1 MDKLVIQGG
10 CRLSGTVKASGSKNS
25 ALPLMAASLLCSSGE
40 IQLSRVP
47 DLKDIRTF
55 SKLLD
60 YLGAETAYQENTL
73 NISTSNIRC
82 VQAPYELVKQM
93 RASIYVLGPLLAR
106 FGHASVSLPGGCA
119 FGPRPIDLHL
129 MAMEK
134 LGASVTIEKGFIE
147 ARTRGVRLKGA
158 AIDFPII
165 SVGATGN
172 VLMAA
177 VLAEGRTTIR
187 NAAVEPEIVTLCR
200 FLNTMGADVRG
211 IGSPSLEIEGVEK
224 LNAAKFTN
232 IFDRIETATLLTAG
246 AITGSSITVTDVD
259 PLQLATVLG
268 KFEEAGCKIITDTG
282 AITLQSP
289 DTLIR
294 SDVIANPYP
303 LFPTDMQA
311 QWIALMTQAEG
322 VSHVIDKIYHERFNH
337 IPELNRLG
345 AHIEI
350 RDNEATVHG
359 PRKLTGTK
367 VMSTDLRAS
376 ASLVLAGLVADG
388 ITEVL
393 RIYHLDRGYERIEQK
408 LNSLGAAIKRESYQE
423 FA

>member
-1 MDKLVIQGG
+1 MEKLVIHGG
-10 CRLSGTVKASGSKNS
+10 CRLSGSVKASGSKNS
-25 ALPLMAASLLCSSGE
+25 ALPLMAGSLLCSSGE
-40 IQLSRVP
+40 ITLDRIP

-55 SKLLD
+55 SKLLG
-60 YLGAETAYQENTL
+60 YLGAGTSYRENTL
-73 NISTSNIRC
+73 KISTSDIRC

-106 FGHASVSLPGGCA
+106 FGQASVSLPGGCA

-134 LGASVTIEKGFIE
+134 LGASLTIEKGFIE
-147 ARTRGVRLKGA
+147 ARTQGTRLKGA
-158 AIDFPII
+158 AIDFPIT

-172 VLMAA
+172 TLMAA
-177 VLAEGRTTIR
+177 VLAKGRTTIR

-200 FLNTMGADVRG
+200 FLNAMGAEICG
-211 IGSPSLEIEGVEK
+211 IGTKSLEIEGVET
-224 LNAAKFTN
+224 LDATDFTN
-232 IFDRIETATLLTAG
+232 IFDRIEAATLLTAG
-246 AITGSSITVTDVD
+246 AITESSITVTDVD
-259 PLQLATVLG
+259 PSQLSAVLG
-268 KFEEAGCKIITDTG
+268 KFEEAGCKIITDTDS
-282 AITLQSP
+282 ITLQSP

-350 RDNEATVHG
+350 SDNEATVHG
-359 PRKLTGTK
+359 PRKLMGTK

-376 ASLVLAGLVADG
+376 ASLVLAGLVAEG
-388 ITEVL
+388 VTEVL

-408 LNSLGAAIKRESYQE
+408 LNSLGAAITRESYQE
-423 FA
+423 FT

>member
-1 MDKLVIQGG
+1 MEKLVIHGG
-10 CRLSGTVKASGSKNS
+10 CPLSGSVKASGSKNS
-25 ALPLMAASLLCSSGE
+25 ALPLMAGALLCSSGE
-40 IQLSRVP
+40 IKLDRIP

-55 SKLLD
+55 SKLLG
-60 YLGAETAYQENTL
+60 YLGAETVYSENTL
-73 NISTSNIRC
+73 SVSTTNIRC

-106 FGHASVSLPGGCA
+106 FGQASVSLPGGCA

-134 LGASVTIEKGFIE
+134 LGASLTIEKGFIE
-147 ARTRGVRLKGA
+147 ARTQGTRLKGA
-158 AIDFPII
+158 AIDFPVT

-172 VLMAA
+172 TLMAA
-177 VLAEGRTTIR
+177 VLARGRTTIR

-200 FLNTMGADVRG
+200 FLNAMGAEIRG
-211 IGSPSLEIEGVEK
+211 IGTKSLEIEGVET
-224 LNAAKFTN
+224 LGAADFTN
-232 IFDRIETATLLTAG
+232 IFDRIEAATLLTAG
-246 AITGSSITVTDVD
+246 AITESSITVTDVD
-259 PLQLATVLG
+259 PSQLSAVLG
-268 KFEEAGCKIITDTG
+268 KFEEAGCKIITDTDS
-282 AITLQSP
+282 ITLQSP

-322 VSHVIDKIYHERFNH
+322 VSHVIDRIYHERFNH

-350 RDNEATVHG
+350 SDNEATVHG
-359 PRKLTGTK
+359 PRKLMGTK

-376 ASLVLAGLVADG
+376 ASLVLAGLVAEG
-388 ITEVL
+388 VTEVL

-408 LNSLGAAIKRESYQE
+408 LNSLGAAITRESYQE
-423 FA
+423 FT

>member
-1 MDKLVIQGG
+1 MEKLVIQGG
-10 CRLSGTVKASGSKNS
+10 RKLSGTVPASGSKNS
-25 ALPLMAASLLCSSGE
+25 ALPLMAATLLCNSGE
-40 IQLSRVP
+40 IKLHRIP

-55 SKLLD
+55 SKLLG
-60 YLGAETAYQENTL
+60 YLGADLGYQDSTL

-119 FGPRPIDLHL
+119 FGPRPINLHL

-147 ARTRGVRLKGA
+147 ARVTGNRLKGTQ
-158 AIDFPII
+158 IDFPIS

-172 VLMAA
+172 ALMAA
-177 VLAEGRTTIR
+177 VLAEGLTTIS
-187 NAAVEPEIVTLCR
+187 NAAVEPEIETLCR
-200 FLNTMGADVRG
+200 FLNTMGADIRG
-211 IGSPSLEIEGVEK
+211 IGTSSLEIEGVES
-224 LNAAKFTN
+224 LDTAEFTN

-246 AITGSSITVTDVD
+246 AITGSSITVTDAD
-259 PLQLATVLG
+259 PSQLAAVLE
-268 KFEEAGCKIITDTG
+268 KFEQAGCRIITDTDS
-282 AITLQSP
+282 ITLQSP
-289 DTLIR
+289 DMLLGTDI
-294 SDVIANPYP
+294 IANPYP

-311 QWIALMTQAEG
+311 QWIALMTQARG
-322 VSHVIDKIYHERFNH
+322 ISHVIDKVYHERFNH

-359 PRKLTGTK
+359 FRKLTGTK

-376 ASLVLAGLVADG
+376 ASLVLAGLVAEG
-388 ITEVL
+388 ATEVL
-393 RIYHLDRGYERIEQK
+393 RIYHLDRGYERIEKK
-408 LNSLGAAIKRESYQE
+408 LSSLGAAIERVSYQE
-423 FA
+423 FI

>member
-1 MDKLVIQGG
+1 MEKLVIQGG
-10 CRLSGTVKASGSKNS
+10 RRLSSTVEASGSKNS
-25 ALPLMAASLLCSSGE
+25 ALPLMAAALLCSKGE
-40 IQLSRVP
+40 ISLYRIP

-55 SKLLD
+55 RKLLG
-60 YLGAETAYQENTL
+60 YLGAETVYSENTL
-73 NISTSNIRC
+73 NVSTANIRC

-134 LGASVTIEKGFIE
+134 LGASVSIEKGFIE
-147 ARTRGVRLKGA
+147 ARTRGSRLKGA
-158 AIDFPII
+158 SIDFPIT

-172 VLMAA
+172 ALMAA
-177 VLAEGRTTIR
+177 VLAEGKTTIG
-187 NAAVEPEIVTLCR
+187 NAAVEPEITTLCH
-200 FLNTMGADVRG
+200 FLNAMGADIQG
-211 IGSPSLEIEGVEK
+211 IGSTSLHIEGVEA
-224 LNAAKFTN
+224 LHAADFTN
-232 IFDRIETATLLTAG
+232 IFDRIEASTLLTAG
-246 AITGSSITVTDVD
+246 AITGSSITVTGVD
-259 PLQLATVLG
+259 PSHLNTVLD
-268 KFEEAGCKIITDTG
+268 KFEEAGCKIITDTR

-289 DTLIR
+289 DRLIR
-294 SDVIANPYP
+294 TDVIANPYP

-322 VSHVIDKIYHERFNH
+322 ISHVIDKIYHERFNH

-350 RDNEATVHG
+350 SDNEATVHG
-359 PRKLTGTK
+359 PGKLTGTT

-376 ASLVLAGLVADG
+376 ASLVLAGLVAEG
-388 ITEVL
+388 VTEVL
-393 RIYHLDRGYERIEQK
+393 RIYHLDRGYERIEEK
-408 LNSLGAAIKRESYQE
+408 LNSLGAAITRESYQE
-423 FA
+423 FT

>member
-1 MDKLVIQGG
+1 MEKLVIQGG
-10 CRLSGTVKASGSKNS
+10 RQLSGTVKTSGSKNS
-25 ALPLMAASLLCSSGE
+25 ALPLMAATLLCNSGE
-40 IQLSRVP
+40 IKLHRIP
-47 DLKDIRTF
+47 DLKDIQTF
-55 SKLLD
+55 SKLLV
-60 YLGAETAYQENTL
+60 YLGAEVSYQANTL

-147 ARTRGVRLKGA
+147 AKVKGNRLRGVQ
-158 AIDFPII
+158 IDFPVT

-172 VLMAA
+172 ALMAA
-177 VLAEGRTTIR
+177 VFAEGITTIN
-187 NAAVEPEIVTLCR
+187 NAAVEPEIVTLCC
-200 FLNTMGADVRG
+200 FLNAMGANIRK
-211 IGSPSLEIEGVEK
+211 IGTPSLEIEGVDN
-224 LNAAKFTN
+224 LNASEFTN
-232 IFDRIETATLLTAG
+232 IFDRIEALTLLTAG
-246 AITGSSITVTDVD
+246 AITGGSITVTDAD
-259 PLQLATVLG
+259 PAQLAAVLG
-268 KFEEAGCKIITDTG
+268 KFEQTGCRIITDTG
-282 AITLQSP
+282 SITLESP
-289 DTLIR
+289 DMLLRT
-294 SDVIANPYP
+294 DVIANPYP

-350 RDNEATVHG
+350 RDNEATIHG

-376 ASLVLAGLVADG
+376 ACLVLAGLVAQG
-388 ITEVL
+388 VTEVL
-393 RIYHLDRGYERIEQK
+393 RIYHLDRGYERIEKK
-408 LNSLGAAIKRESYQE
+408 LNSLGAAIERVSYQE
-423 FA
+423 FV